1 MAVDLF
7 EGREVLVSRVKSLLG
22 TLVSSVAIAGQNNL
36 SSSHVVAETTMTGLM
51 NRVYGWE
58 LVNANAIRQNYPGID
73 LIDPQRSIAVQV
85 TANRTTEKVRHTLKE
100 VGKSGIVYS
109 ELIVLLLTHSKPTD
123 AMRTCTD
130 PAYSGA
136 VKVWNI
142 SDVFRDAM
150 ELEPLA
156 LQALAEF
163 LETEVGT
170 IRERVKELPH
180 LELPPSGF
188 LQSTGFVGREEELEE
203 ISRRFADG
211 DRLVVLTGLGG
222 MGKTELAAK
231 YGRDYP
237 GLVYFV
243 RFDTTFTRTLA
254 NMVHGIRPRLT
265 AEELRLEE
273 SILIKKVQT
282 LLERSAPEDLLIIDN
297 ADSDTGALADLM
309 KEPGYRLLQSLPLR
323 LLVTTRSDYPR
334 AIPVRAMADEPL
346 FKIFRNHDAPLSE
359 PEMRELIRAV
369 NGHTLTVDLIAR
381 TLADNWVPVSPPEML
396 SAISDAT
403 LHAEDFPEVGTDY
416 NGDLEQLHIYQR
428 LRGVF
433 QVAKIPPTE
442 QQLLRLATLLPDAG
456 MEVRLFRKALSAELL
471 RVFPGVG
478 KRGWLSADHQMLTIH
493 PVIRLICRTELTP
506 TDEDCGEFLDKL
518 WAQYD
523 QTQYQS
529 ARYTQMAE
537 LFTIAHDRLGKHH
550 GRWLN
555 RAGIL
560 LNELWQFRK
569 LLDLYQSRLPALENV
584 LPALSA
590 ELATTYNYYGLALGE
605 MGQYDAA
612 MTYSQKALS
621 IRQAVLPEDDADLA
635 RSYNN
640 VGAAYGFLGKHQQAL
655 EYKQQALGI
664 FRKVLPPE
672 HPDLATSYIHV
683 GNTYGDLGDH
693 RKALEHKQKALA
705 IREKVLPPEHPHLA
719 ASYSSAGRTYGDLG
733 DHHKALEYKLKDL
746 VICEKALP
754 PEHPDLA
761 SSYNNVGYTY
771 GALGEHRKALEYLKK
786 ALEIREKVLPPEHPH
801 LATSYNAIGS
811 TYGDLGDHHKALEY
825 HKKALE
831 ILEKVLPPEH
841 PDLAASYNNVGGTYG
856 DLGDH
861 RKALEYHKKALTI
874 CEKALPPEH
883 PYLAASYNNV
893 GGTYGELGEHRKAL
907 EYHKK
912 ALAIREKAFPPEH
925 PDLAT
930 SYGHVGGTYGDLG
943 DHRKALEYHKK
954 ALAIYESALPPEH
967 PHLATS
973 YNNVG
978 GTYGDLG
985 DHRKALEYHKKAL
998 AIYESALPPEHPH
1011 LATSCSNL
1019 ACTYHELGDFQAA
1032 ARLMRRAA
1040 DILSRSSLPETHPNR
1055 IKISKWADEFEQ
1067 KARLQQ
1073 MVLAQQQ
1080 ALGSIPLPPFQK

>member
-73 LIDPQRSIAVQV
+73 LIDPQRNIAVQV

-100 VGKSGIVYS
+100 VGRSGVVYS

-156 LQALAEF
+156 LRELADF

-359 PEMRELIRAV
+359 AEMRELIRAV

-471 RVFPGVG
+471 RVFPGLG
-478 KRGWLSADHQMLTIH
+478 RRGWLSADHQMLTIH
-493 PVIRLICRTELTP
+493 PVVRLVCRTELTP
-506 TDEDCGEFLDKL
+506 TDEDCGEFLDRL

-555 RAGIL
+555 CAGIL
-560 LNELWQFRK
+560 LNELSQAQK

-590 ELATTYNYYGLALGE
+590 ELATTYNYYGIALGE

-612 MTYSQKALS
+612 MTYSQKALT

-655 EYKQQALGI
+655 EYKQRALGI

-672 HPDLATSYIHV
+672 HPDLATSYI
-683 GNTYGDLGDH
+683 
-693 RKALEHKQKALA
+693 
-705 IREKVLPPEHPHLA
+705 
-719 ASYSSAGRTYGDLG
+719 
-733 DHHKALEYKLKDL
+733 
-746 VICEKALP
+746 
-754 PEHPDLA
+754 
-761 SSYNNVGYTY
+761 
-771 GALGEHRKALEYLKK
+771 
-786 ALEIREKVLPPEHPH
+786 
-801 LATSYNAIGS
+801 
-811 TYGDLGDHHKALEY
+811 
-825 HKKALE
+825 
-831 ILEKVLPPEH
+831 
-841 PDLAASYNNVGGTYG
+841 
-856 DLGDH
+856 
-861 RKALEYHKKALTI
+861 
-874 CEKALPPEH
+874 
-883 PYLAASYNNV
+883 
-893 GGTYGELGEHRKAL
+893 
-907 EYHKK
+907 
-912 ALAIREKAFPPEH
+912 
-925 PDLAT
+925 
-930 SYGHVGGTYGDLG
+930 HVGGTYGDLG

-954 ALAIYESALPPEH
+954 ALAIREKVLPPEH
-967 PHLATS
+967 PHLAGS
-973 YNNVG
+973 YNAVG
-978 GTYGDLG
+978 NTYGELG

-998 AIYESALPPEHPH
+998 AIYKSALPPEHPDLATAYAH
-1011 LATSCSNL
+1011 VGITHRALGDHRKALEYSLKDLAICEKVLPPEHPDLATSYNNVGTTYGDLGDYRKALEYKLKALAIREKVLPPQHPDLAISYDNVGSTYGDLGDHRKALEYKLKALTIQEKALPPEHPDLAISCNNL
-1019 ACTYHELGDFQAA
+1019 AWTYHDLGDFQAA

-1040 DILSRSSLPETHPNR
+1040 DILSRSSLPETHPHR
-1055 IKISKWADEFEQ
+1055 INFSKWADEFEQ

-1080 ALGSIPLPPFQK
+1080 ALGSIPLPPFKK

>member
-36 SSSHVVAETTMTGLM
+36 SSSHVVAETTMTGLL

-156 LQALAEF
+156 LRELAEF

-237 GLVYFV
+237 GLVYFI

-471 RVFPGVG
+471 RVFPGLG
-478 KRGWLSADHQMLTIH
+478 RRGWLSADHQLLTIH
-493 PVIRLICRTELTP
+493 PVVRLVCRTELTP
-506 TDEDCGEFLDKL
+506 TEKDCGEFLDRL
-518 WAQYD
+518 WGQYD
-523 QTQYQS
+523 EKQYLLSQ
-529 ARYTQMAE
+529 YTQMAE
-537 LFTIAHDRLGKHH
+537 LFTIAHDRLGEHH

-555 RAGIL
+555 RAGTL
-560 LNELWQFRK
+560 LNSVGIAYDHLGDHEKELEFK
-569 LLDLYQSRLPALENV
+569 L
-584 LPALSA
+584 
-590 ELATTYNYYGLALGE
+590 
-605 MGQYDAA
+605 
-612 MTYSQKALS
+612 KAL
-621 IRQAVLPEDDADLA
+621 
-635 RSYNN
+635 
-640 VGAAYGFLGKHQQAL
+640 K
-655 EYKQQALGI
+655 I
-664 FRKVLPPE
+664 FEQVLPPT
-672 HPDLATSYIHV
+672 HPDLATSCNNV
-683 GNTYGDLGDH
+683 GGTYLRLGDQ
-693 RKALEHKQKALA
+693 E
-705 IREKVLPPEHPHLA
+705 
-719 ASYSSAGRTYGDLG
+719 
-733 DHHKALEYKLKDL
+733 KALEYRL
-746 VICEKALP
+746 KALALWEQVLP
-754 PEHPDLA
+754 PTHPDLA
-761 SSYNNVGYTY
+761 TSYNNVGYTY
-771 GALGEHRKALEYLKK
+771 GYLGDHEKALEYQFK
-786 ALEIREKVLPPEHPH
+786 ALGILEQSLPSDHPH
-801 LATSYNAIGS
+801 NVVCRGNIAM
-811 TYGDLGDHHKALEY
+811 TYARMEDFIRANEYIRQALDSAERSMRG
-825 HKKALE
+825 
-831 ILEKVLPPEH
+831 H
-841 PDLAASYNNVGGTYG
+841 PDLEMYRQMAQI
-856 DLGDH
+856 
-861 RKALEYHKKALTI
+861 LELCAM
-874 CEKALPPEH
+874 
-883 PYLAASYNNV
+883 
-893 GGTYGELGEHRKAL
+893 
-907 EYHKK
+907 
-912 ALAIREKAFPPEH
+912 
-925 PDLAT
+925 
-930 SYGHVGGTYGDLG
+930 
-943 DHRKALEYHKK
+943 
-954 ALAIYESALPPEH
+954 
-967 PHLATS
+967 
-973 YNNVG
+973 
-978 GTYGDLG
+978 
-985 DHRKALEYHKKAL
+985 
-998 AIYESALPPEHPH
+998 
-1011 LATSCSNL
+1011 
-1019 ACTYHELGDFQAA
+1019 FQEEG
-1032 ARLMRRAA
+1032 M
-1040 DILSRSSLPETHPNR
+1040 
-1055 IKISKWADEFEQ
+1055 
-1067 KARLQQ
+1067 
-1073 MVLAQQQ
+1073 
-1080 ALGSIPLPPFQK
+1080 PLPFGNPFR

>member
-36 SSSHVVAETTMTGLM
+36 SSSHVVAETTMTGLL

-100 VGKSGIVYS
+100 VGKSDIVYR

-123 AMRTCTD
+123 AMRNCTD
-130 PAYSGA
+130 PAYSGT

-156 LQALAEF
+156 LRELAEF

-222 MGKTELAAK
+222 MGKMELAAK

-254 NMVHGIRPRLT
+254 NMVHGIRPRL
-265 AEELRLEE
+265 AVEELRLEE

-471 RVFPGVG
+471 RVFPGLG
-478 KRGWLSADHQMLTIH
+478 RRGWLSADHQMLTIH
-493 PVIRLICRTELTP
+493 PVVRLVCRTELSP

-560 LNELWQFRK
+560 LNELGQHQK
-569 LLDLYQSRLPALENV
+569 LLDLYRSRLPALEEA

-590 ELATTYNYYGLALGE
+590 ELATTYNYYGIALGV

-612 MTYSQKALS
+612 MTYSQKALT
-621 IRQAVLPEDDADLA
+621 IRQAVLPENNTDLA

-640 VGAAYGFLGKHQQAL
+640 VGAAYGDLGKHQQAL
-655 EYKQQALGI
+655 EYKQRALGI

-672 HPDLATSYIHV
+672 HPDLATSYGH
-683 GNTYGDLGDH
+683 
-693 RKALEHKQKALA
+693 
-705 IREKVLPPEHPHLA
+705 
-719 ASYSSAGRTYGDLG
+719 
-733 DHHKALEYKLKDL
+733 
-746 VICEKALP
+746 
-754 PEHPDLA
+754 
-761 SSYNNVGYTY
+761 VGYTH
-771 GALGEHRKALEYLKK
+771 GA
-786 ALEIREKVLPPEHPH
+786 
-801 LATSYNAIGS
+801 
-811 TYGDLGDHHKALEY
+811 
-825 HKKALE
+825 
-831 ILEKVLPPEH
+831 
-841 PDLAASYNNVGGTYG
+841 
-856 DLGDH
+856 
-861 RKALEYHKKALTI
+861 
-874 CEKALPPEH
+874 
-883 PYLAASYNNV
+883 
-893 GGTYGELGEHRKAL
+893 
-907 EYHKK
+907 
-912 ALAIREKAFPPEH
+912 
-925 PDLAT
+925 
-930 SYGHVGGTYGDLG
+930 LG

-954 ALAIYESALPPEH
+954 ALAICEKVLPPEH
-967 PHLATS
+967 PYLATSCNNVGSTYGYLGDHQKALEYELKALAIRETVLPENHPDLATS

-978 GTYGDLG
+978 CTYGELG
-985 DHRKALEYHKKAL
+985 DHEKALEYKLKAL
-998 AIYESALPPEHPH
+998 AIRETVLPADHPYLMYSCHNVAFTYFLLKQYELALEYEERA
-1011 LATSCSNL
+1011 LAI
-1019 ACTYHELGDFQAA
+1019 AQARGA
-1032 ARLMRRAA
+1032 AEAER
-1040 DILSRSSLPETHPNR
+1040 H
-1055 IKISKWADEFEQ
+1055 Q
-1067 KARLQQ
+1067 KG
-1073 MVLAQQQ
+1073 VE
-1080 ALGSIPLPPFQK
+1080 ALKTWIT